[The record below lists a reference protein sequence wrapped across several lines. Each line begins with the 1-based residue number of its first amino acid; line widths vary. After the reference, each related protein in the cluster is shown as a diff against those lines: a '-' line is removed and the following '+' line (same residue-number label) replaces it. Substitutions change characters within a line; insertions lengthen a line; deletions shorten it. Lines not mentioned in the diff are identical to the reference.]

1 MLFPMLQYQTLNIG
15 RTPVL
20 LYPMEHVESV
30 SLGLWF
36 RVGSRY
42 EPAVLH
48 GAAHFLEHMLF
59 KGTRRRTS
67 LQISESVESVG
78 GDLNAFTTEEMTCYY
93 ARVGSDYLPQ
103 VLDVLFDMV
112 QGSVFSAAEFE
123 RERGVIQEEIR
134 MYDDQPQVVVNEL
147 LQKRIWSRNSLGRPV
162 AGTLDTI
169 ANLKRREL
177 IGFWKSNYHP
187 GSMVISLAGEID
199 VPCVMD
205 LVKRL
210 QSRPGGE
217 GRSSRWSP
225 VKPVHRRHV
234 EVAAESRPVQ
244 QANLALGARGFS
256 RQDPRRFAQKVLSVL
271 LGENSSS
278 RLFQSIREKHG
289 LAYSVQSA
297 ITQFHETGALS
308 VQVGLDSAQVPAA
321 LKLLAKEIRRTVE
334 HRPSAGELQR
344 AKDYA
349 IGQLKLSLESTSN
362 QMMWMGESVIGMG
375 RIVHPRE
382 VIDSLRGVTAGEVQ
396 RIAAD
401 LFHPGRITLA
411 CISADLKEPELKRM
425 AACLDD
431 L

>member
-1 MLFPMLQYQTLNIG
+1 
-15 RTPVL
+15 
-20 LYPMEHVESV
+20 MEHVESV

-42 EPAVLH
+42 ESSKLH

-59 KGTRRRTS
+59 KGTKRRSS

-112 QGSVFSAAEFE
+112 QESVFSAAEFE
-123 RERGVIQEEIR
+123 RERGVIQEELR
-134 MYDDQPQVVVNEL
+134 MYDDQPQVVVGEL
-147 LQKRIWSRNSLGRPV
+147 LQNRIWVRNSLGRPV
-162 AGTLDTI
+162 AGTLKTI
-169 ANLKRREL
+169 AKLQRSEL
-177 IGFWKSNYHP
+177 VTFWKNNYHP

-199 VPCVMD
+199 VPCVMN

-210 QSRPGGE
+210 SSKPGGSA
-217 GRSSRWSP
+217 RSSRWNP
-225 VKPVHRRHV
+225 VNATGRRHV

-256 RQDPRRFAQKVLSVL
+256 RQDARRFAQKVLSVL

-289 LAYSVQSA
+289 LAYSVQSS

-308 VQVGLDSAQVPAA
+308 VQMGLDSAQVPAA
-321 LKLLAKEIRRTVE
+321 LKLLAKELQRTIKK
-334 HRPSAGELQR
+334 RPTTGELQR

-362 QMMWMGESVIGMG
+362 QMMWMGESMIGMG
-375 RIVHPRE
+375 RIVQPRE
-382 VIDSLRGVTAGEVQ
+382 VVESLRAVTAAEVQ

-401 LFHPGRITLA
+401 LFRPGRITLA
-411 CISADLKEPELKRM
+411 CISADLKEAELKKM

>member
-1 MLFPMLQYQTLNIG
+1 
-15 RTPVL
+15 
-20 LYPMEHVESV
+20 MEHVESV

-59 KGTRRRTS
+59 KGTKRRTS

-112 QGSVFSAAEFE
+112 QESVFSASEFE
-123 RERGVIQEEIR
+123 RERGVIQEELR
-134 MYDDQPQVVVNEL
+134 MYDDQPQVVVSEL
-147 LQKRIWSRNSLGRPV
+147 LQKRIWSKNSLGRPV
-162 AGTLDTI
+162 AGTTTTI
-169 ANLKRREL
+169 ANLKRKEL
-177 IGFWKSNYHP
+177 IGFWRKNYHP

-210 QSRPGGE
+210 QSRPVDAAQ
-217 GRSSRWSP
+217 SSRWNP
-225 VKPVHRRHV
+225 VKPVLRKQV
-234 EVAAESRPVQ
+234 EIAAESRPVQ

-289 LAYSVQSA
+289 LAYSVQSS
-297 ITQFHETGALS
+297 ITQFHETGAFA
-308 VQVGLDSAQVPAA
+308 VQMGLDSGQVPAA
-321 LKLLAKEIRRTVE
+321 LKLLAKELQRTVK
-334 HRPSAGELQR
+334 RPPTSGELQR

-362 QMMWMGESVIGMG
+362 QMMWMGESMIGMG
-375 RIVHPRE
+375 RIVQPRE
-382 VIDSLRGVTAGEVQ
+382 VIDSIRSVTAVEVQ
-396 RIAAD
+396 KIAAD
-401 LFHPGRITLA
+401 LFQPGRITLA
-411 CISADLKEPELKRM
+411 CISADLNEAQLKPM
-425 AACLDD
+425 AACLGD

>member
-1 MLFPMLQYQTLNIG
+1 MLQYQTLNIG

-42 EPAVLH
+42 ESAVLH

-112 QGSVFSAAEFE
+112 QGSVFSATEFE

-177 IGFWKSNYHP
+177 IGFWKNNYHP
-187 GSMVISLAGEID
+187 GSLVISLAGEID

-210 QSRPGGE
+210 QSRPGGQ
-217 GRSSRWSP
+217 GRSARWSP
-225 VKPVHRRHV
+225 VKPPHRRHV

-289 LAYSVQSA
+289 LAYSVQSS
-297 ITQFHETGALS
+297 ITQFHETGAFS

-321 LKLLAKEIRRTVE
+321 LKLLAKEMRRTVE
-334 HRPSAGELQR
+334 HRPSPGELQR

-362 QMMWMGESVIGMG
+362 QMMWMGESMIGMG

-382 VIDSLRGVTAGEVQ
+382 VIDSLRAVTAGEVQ
-396 RIAAD
+396 KIAAD

-411 CISADLKEPELKRM
+411 CISSDLKEPELKRM
-425 AACLDD
+425 AACLDN